1 MEPCA
6 SSWAPIWDHIT
17 PMFAPSAA
25 ERSHMGK
32 TSMLNLPANLRRKTP
47 RAMRTFA
54 YTTVGPFRG
63 RHNATN
69 LRISGGD
76 W

>member
-1 MEPCA
+1 MEPCG
-6 SSWAPIWDHIT
+6 SGWAAIWDHIL
-17 PMFAPSAA
+17 PIFAPYPSESA
-25 ERSHMGK
+25 HMGK
-32 TSMLNLPANLRRKTP
+32 ISMLKVGANLRRKIH